1 MVKLQAQWPAGQM
14 PGVAVFF
21 QVFLPFALGHY
32 LSCLLRT
39 VNSVLTPHLQA
50 EMGLSQLQLA
60 LLSSAFFLSFALVQL
75 PIGVALD
82 RYGPRKVQSLL
93 LLLAALGVLMFSRGR
108 GFGELL
114 LARVV
119 MGAGL
124 GGSFMSA
131 VKAISTWVPP
141 VELPAVHGY
150 LIAIGGLGAASA
162 AQPVELALQV
172 IDWRAAFTGVAV
184 LTLLVGLLVQRCAL
198 SAAPGEQRRPVTLDS
213 LREVYR
219 NRAFRD
225 TIALVLVP
233 HTVFFGVQGLWLG
246 QWLGDV
252 VKMPASVVAS
262 VLSLSMGAVIVGAV
276 GVGKLAEAAARRGV
290 PALSVA
296 AGGIVVFVA
305 VQCALV
311 CNYGPS
317 LLWLSVA
324 FTLAGTITGLEYA
337 IVSQSVPAALA
348 GRAAT
353 CLNLL
358 IFVGAFVVQAGFG
371 LILCCWTPNAAR
383 QYPAQAYQV
392 AFAVLIALQLP
403 GLVRF
408 FLRRRGGASASGKM
422 AACTALT

>member
-1 MVKLQAQWPAGQM
+1 MVKLQPRWPAGKM

-39 VNSVLTPHLQA
+39 VNAVLTPHLQA
-50 EMGLSQLQLA
+50 ELSLNQLQVA

-93 LLLAALGVLMFSRGR
+93 LLLAALGVLMFSHGHS
-108 GFGELL
+108 FGALM

-141 VELPAVHGY
+141 VQLPAVHGY
-150 LIAIGGLGAASA
+150 LIAIGGLGSASA
-162 AQPVELALQV
+162 TQPVELALQS
-172 IDWRAAFTGVAV
+172 IDWRGVFNALAVAA
-184 LTLLVGLLVQRCAL
+184 LLVSLLVHRW
-198 SAAPGEQRRPVTLDS
+198 APSPELGAQRRPVTLDS
-213 LREVYR
+213 LCEVYR

-225 TIALVLVP
+225 TIALMLVP
-233 HTVFFGVQGLWLG
+233 HAVFFGVQGLWIG

-252 VKMPASVVAS
+252 VKLPAPAVAR
-262 VLSLSMGAVIVGAV
+262 VLALSMGAVIVGAV

-290 PALSVA
+290 PPLSVA

-311 CNYGPS
+311 CDYGPNM
-317 LLWLSVA
+317 LWLAIA
-324 FTLAGTITGLEYA
+324 FTLVGTITGLEYA

-358 IFVGAFVVQAGFG
+358 IFVGAFLVQAGFG
-371 LILCCWTPNAAR
+371 MILCFWTPNAAR

-392 AFAVLIALQLP
+392 AFALLIVVQLP
-403 GLVRF
+403 GLLRF
-408 FLRRRGGASASGKM
+408 FLRRQGGASASGKM
-422 AACTALT
+422 ASCTALT